1 MNTLEQHAQ
10 IFKALSEP
18 VRLRILSLLLKQ
30 PSLCVCDIV
39 NTLRLGQS
47 LVSRHLN
54 TLKQAQIVSA
64 KRKGAWMHYQIT
76 ENFKQKHP
84 HLIEQLTHLAI
95 QSNTLQEDLTNLQH
109 RIEHHLNCQINTAE
123 PKKPQPRNH
132 SISP

>member
-39 NTLRLGQS
+39 NTLSLGQS

-76 ENFKQKHP
+76 ESFKQKHP
-84 HLIEQLTHLAI
+84 YLIDQLTHLVI
-95 QSNTLQEDLTNLQH
+95 QSDTLQKDLTNLQH
-109 RIEHHLNCQINTAE
+109 RIERHLSCQIKTT
-123 PKKPQPRNH
+123 
-132 SISP
+132 